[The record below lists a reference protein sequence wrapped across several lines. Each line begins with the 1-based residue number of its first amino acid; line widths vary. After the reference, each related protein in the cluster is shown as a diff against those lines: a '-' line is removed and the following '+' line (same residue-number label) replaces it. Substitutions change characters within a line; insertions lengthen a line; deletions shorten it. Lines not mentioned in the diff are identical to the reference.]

1 MSLERVLNANDDVS
15 EEFRIE
21 FCKQVTVNGTIG
33 ADWTVERAEGRIG
46 DGETRVWNLDTGF
59 TEDETGGDI
68 TGTLGY
74 VYRINLG
81 TGNGAAGLTGNVADM
96 HLGIWR

>member
-1 MSLERVLNANDDVS
+1 MSLKRVLNASDDVS

-21 FCKQVTVNGTIG
+21 ASKQVTVNGTIG
-33 ADWTVERAEGRIG
+33 ADWTVERAEGHIG
-46 DGETRVWNLDTGF
+46 DGGTRAWNTDTSF